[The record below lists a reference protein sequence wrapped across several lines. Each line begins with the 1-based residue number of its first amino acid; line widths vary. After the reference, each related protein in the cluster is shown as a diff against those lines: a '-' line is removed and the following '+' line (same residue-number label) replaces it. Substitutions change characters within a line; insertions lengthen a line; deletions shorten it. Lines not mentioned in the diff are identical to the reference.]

1 MNWGTKII
9 VAFACFIGV
18 ISTMVYISMNQ
29 NISLV
34 AENYYEEE
42 MAYEDQIQRIKN
54 NNALVQQIEFKL
66 DRKTYEANF
75 IYPNEIKNSFQKG
88 TIQFFRAS
96 DARLDKEFAMTPKSV
111 GGQKIDLNGF
121 RTGLWSIKIK
131 WESKDKE
138 YYKELS
144 LVL

>member
-1 MNWGTKII
+1 MSWGTKII
-9 VAFACFIGV
+9 IAFVCFIGV
-18 ISTMVYISMNQ
+18 LFTLVYISMNQ

-42 MAYEDQIQRIKN
+42 LAYEDQIQRIKN
-54 NNALVQQIEFKL
+54 SNALAQQIEFKL
-66 DRKTYEANF
+66 DRKAYEASF
-75 IYPNEIKNSFQKG
+75 VYPSEIKGIFQKG

-96 DARLDKEFAMTPKSV
+96 DARLDKEFVMTPRTE
-111 GGQKIDLNGF
+111 GGQKIDMTGF
-121 RTGLWSIKIK
+121 RTGLWSIKMK

>member
-9 VAFACFIGV
+9 IAFVCFIGV
-18 ISTMVYISMNQ
+18 IFTMVYISMNQ

-42 MAYEDQIQRIKN
+42 LAYEDQIQRIKN
-54 NNALVQQIEFKL
+54 NNELAHQIEFKL
-66 DRKTYEANF
+66 DRKTFEASF
-75 IYPNEIKNSFQKG
+75 IYPSEIKESFQKG

-96 DARLDKEFAMTPKSV
+96 DAKLDKEFVMTPRTE
-111 GGQKIDLNGF
+111 GGQKIGLDGF
-121 RTGLWSIKIK
+121 RTGLWTIKIK

>member
-9 VAFACFIGV
+9 IAFVCFIGV
-18 ISTMVYISMNQ
+18 IFTMVYISMNQ

-54 NNALVQQIEFKL
+54 NNALLQQIEFKL

-75 IYPNEIKNSFQKG
+75 IYPNEIRQLFEKG

-96 DARLDKEFAMTPKSV
+96 DSRLDKEFIMTAKSE